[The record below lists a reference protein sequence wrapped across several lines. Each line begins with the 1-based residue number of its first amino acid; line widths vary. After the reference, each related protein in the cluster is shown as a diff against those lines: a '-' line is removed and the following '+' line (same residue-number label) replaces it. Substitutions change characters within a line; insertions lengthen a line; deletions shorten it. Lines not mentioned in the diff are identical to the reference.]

1 MTDGWWETAVRTAD
15 VVRYAGGALAGHRLR
30 TALTV
35 TAMAIGIAA
44 VVALTAL
51 GEGARRYVVG
61 EFENLGSNL
70 LIVIPGKVETT
81 GAIPYGGVVHD
92 LTLDDARAV
101 AHRVSGVVR
110 VAPVSLGTEAVRFG
124 DRRRSVPVIGT
135 TAEYAAIR
143 RLAVGSG
150 RFLSPGEARVG
161 RTEVVLGPKVARELF
176 GPASPLGRVV
186 RIGPWRYRVVGVLA
200 PKGRALGFD
209 FDDLVIVPVATAMKM
224 LDRRS
229 LFRIL
234 VEARDASELEG
245 LKRRVGSLLRR
256 RHRSDDVTIITQD
269 AVLSAFS
276 SILNALTLALAAI
289 ASVSLLVAGIGI
301 MNVMLVSVTER
312 RAEIGLLRALGAGR
326 GQVLGLFLA
335 EAVALSVLGGVLG
348 LGMGVAS
355 IAVFT
360 RIYPSFPAVPPGW
373 ALAAAGVLSVAV
385 GTVFGVWPARRATR
399 LDPVRALTGR

>member
-1 MTDGWWETAVRTAD
+1 MRAAD
-15 VVRYAGGALAGHRLR
+15 VGRYAAVALAGHRLR

-35 TAMAIGIAA
+35 GAMAIGIAA

-101 AHRVSGVVR
+101 ARRVPGALR

-124 DRRRSVPVIGT
+124 DRSRSVPIIGT
-135 TAEYAAIR
+135 TAEYAAVR
-143 RLAVGSG
+143 RLAVASG
-150 RFLSPGEARVG
+150 RFLSTGEAREG

-209 FDDLVIVPVATAMKM
+209 FDDLVIVPAATAMKM

-234 VEARDASELEG
+234 VEARDASELDA
-245 LKRRVGSLLRR
+245 LKRRVESLLRR
-256 RHRSDDVTIITQD
+256 RHRADDVTVITQD

-276 SILNALTLALAAI
+276 SILDALTLALAAI

-301 MNVMLVSVTER
+301 MNVCLVSVTER
-312 RAEIGLLRALGAGR
+312 RAEIGLLKALGAGSS
-326 GQVLGLFLA
+326 QILAIFLA
-335 EAVALSVLGGVLG
+335 EAVALSVMGGLLG
-348 LGMGVAS
+348 LGTGIGAV
-355 IAVFT
+355 AVFT
-360 RIYPSFPAVPPGW
+360 RIYPTFPAVPPPW
-373 ALAAAGVLSVAV
+373 ALAAAGTLSVAV
-385 GTVFGVWPARRATR
+385 GTVFGVLPARRAAR